1 MENNNN
7 KSELETYCK
16 LLKSHDFFFDN
27 SDDPRIWEQGKEQET
42 QILKLR
48 AEIDSYYSGLATLL
62 YQMVSPFEKII

>member
-1 MENNNN
+1 MDNQTEQL
-7 KSELETYCK
+7 KHYCK
-16 LLKSHDFFFDN
+16 LLKGHDWYYDKSDSHEV
-27 SDDPRIWEQGKEQET
+27 WERGNDKET